1 MNMNK
6 VFDGMKMLVLWQ
18 EQRDICDGR
27 SQCDADESRGIE
39 KCPYRQGKSCDMV
52 STEKVLKTAS
62 GVFREYLSEIDIL

>member
-1 MNMNK
+1 MNK

-27 SQCDADESRGIE
+27 SQCDADERMGIE
-39 KCPYRQGKSCDMV
+39 KCPYRSGKSCDMV
-52 STEKVLKTAS
+52 STEKVLKTVS